1 MKLNEIKY
9 CPGTLAEGFSTYSP
23 SCLRNLF
30 NGKKVNHVLHYDPPQ
45 HSEETDEQFMENRK
59 RISISGVQEKLSF
72 TLEKNVLRLTKEG
85 EQGTYILKPI
95 PRDLK
100 KVDQVPANEHLT
112 MQVAKQVYGINT
124 AVNAMIFFNNG
135 SPAYITKRF
144 DRRYDGQKWGKED
157 FATLAGK
164 TKENA
169 GANFKYDYSY
179 EELGMLL
186 QKFVPAWR
194 VEIEKFFSLVVF
206 NFIFSNGD
214 AHLKNFSLL
223 ESSTGDYLLSPAYDL
238 MNTQMLVDD
247 SDFAL
252 EKGLFADSFKSEQYK
267 KSGHP
272 FKDDFLEFA
281 RRIGVAEHRREK
293 LLAPFMEKQ
302 TFIEILVN
310 RSFLS
315 DTNKRAFMLMY
326 NAKRNYLTFKRVQN
340 KKFKQDNQVNPEIRK
355 NKSSDK

>member
-1 MKLNEIKY
+1 MNLDELKY

-30 NGKKVNHVLHYDPPQ
+30 NGKKVNHVLPYKQPQ
-45 HSEETDEQFMENRK
+45 QSEEVAEQFIENRK
-59 RISISGVQEKLSF
+59 RISISGVQEKLSLL
-72 TLEKNVLRLTKEG
+72 LEKNVLRLTKEG

-112 MQVAKQVYGINT
+112 MQIAKQVFGLNT
-124 AVNAMIFFNNG
+124 AENALIFFKDS

-144 DRRYDGQKWGKED
+144 DVKENGSKWGKED

-164 TKENA
+164 TKDNA
-169 GANFKYDYSY
+169 GANFKYEYSY
-179 EELGMLL
+179 EEVGQLI
-186 QKFVPAWR
+186 QKYVPAWR
-194 VEIEKFFSLVVF
+194 IEIEKYFSLVVF
-206 NFIFSNGD
+206 NYLFSNGD

-223 ESSTGDYLLSPAYDL
+223 ESTSGDYLLSPAYNL
-238 MNTQMLVDD
+238 INTKLHMDD

-252 EKGLFADSFKSEQYK
+252 DKGLFSDDYKSEQYK

-272 FKDDFLEFA
+272 SKSDFTEFA
-281 RRIGVAEHRREK
+281 MRIGVTESRIEK
-293 LLAPFMEKQ
+293 LLNPFLEKQ
-302 TFIEILVN
+302 AFMEILVS

-315 DTNKRAFMLMY
+315 EANKRGYSLMY
-326 NAKRNYLTFKRVQN
+326 TTRRNYLIAQ
-340 KKFKQDNQVNPEIRK
+340 
-355 NKSSDK
+355 